1 MALTL
6 RVIGHLLHFLLLC
19 CFHRSCQ
26 NSVSLMV
33 RFRIQEEVPLGTV
46 IGHISDASG
55 WIEDA
60 NEEYQLIQETNT
72 FPVQVGL
79 KNGSITTTDRL
90 DREELC
96 KVHGRC
102 ILSFNVLATKAL
114 ALVHVEIEVL
124 DINDNEPMFPK
135 AELDVEISESASL
148 RTRIPLDRAWDPDF
162 GSNAVKLYTLSP
174 NEHFTLDIISS
185 SDGVKHPELVVVKE
199 LDRELQSSF
208 ELVLTALDGG
218 YPPKT
223 GTTQVRIIVL
233 DSNDNSPMFE
243 ESSVTLE
250 ISEDTSPGTLLINLT
265 ATDPDQGPNGE
276 IEFSFGKHTPHHF
289 LNMFSIDPKLGE
301 IFLKQPLDYESR
313 HSYELDVQAKDLGP
327 NPIPTHCKVVIKV
340 LDINDNT
347 PDIKVTWASQDS
359 PEIIVSEAVPLGS
372 FVALVMAH
380 DPDSGANGDVHCHL
394 VQDHEH
400 FKLQKAKGNSYILTT
415 NVILDREKWDVYD
428 ITIQAQDQGEP
439 SFTSKKSLKI
449 FVRDANDNAPVFQRP
464 VYDVSLYENNS
475 PFTHLLTVNAQD
487 ADVGKNAEVT
497 YKIIDSIISGIPLST
512 FVTVHSKTGEIV
524 VLKAIDYEEI
534 KEMQFLVQAED
545 NGDPQ
550 LSSNASVK
558 VLIRDQNDNS
568 PLIVQPQLKKGHAT
582 ITILV
587 NAESG
592 YFLSA
597 SEVTSSEALGY
608 TSDEILSE
616 TAKLN
621 KHPIFQV
628 IATDADS
635 DGNARLVYHLLD
647 DYLGLFAMDEHLG
660 YIYINSSNASNL
672 IGNAIDL
679 QVTVRDCGIPYQETK
694 AKLTIMFGSHLDHL
708 KNSASETNGKLSL
721 SVVIVI
727 CLAVLLVVCLL
738 ILALIMSYCRVDRK
752 DNRAYN
758 CREEESAYRKQP
770 RRPQKQIQKADIHVV
785 PVLRGRQQPQPVTPV
800 EEAKLFPLPEEGQEV
815 PEDQTLH
822 TPFHLTPTLYRTL
835 RHQHNQEILSEDTT
849 DLEQSFSLPPS
860 VCRTLQYQ
868 RQRSYSRENF
878 EDPSGT
884 LPVSNTTLKNPGSPQ
899 IRVHDNFSPSEPI
912 VYNGENFPPATSP
925 TLRRQ
930 KNVEQSSKEQIL
942 RSLVRLSMVALAEK
956 EGVDVTMQSP
966 HVQQISQLLSL
977 LHQGQVHPK
986 TLHRGNK
993 YSSKA
998 GRTAGQETDWQS
1010 TKDSGHGESEAGDL
1024 DSESGGDFSTSH
1036 NFLEDNFEALL
1047 GPNGSSEGNC
1057 MSDLDPGWIARL
1069 SLPLANSYKENLFTP
1084 NNQIALE
1091 PPITATEKEDLRT
1104 FLTFGKLTDGS
1115 QDNRLAS
1122 TFLSEMSTLF
1132 EMLLTQKAEAHGDTD
1147 SEVLMRL
1154 SGSSKSLGMDSRR
1167 DGTRN
1172 LMKDYENHH

>member
-1 MALTL
+1 MARTMK
-6 RVIGHLLHFLLLC
+6 VIRQVFSLLFIY
-19 CFHRSCQ
+19 CFHRSFQ

-33 RFRIQEEVPLGTV
+33 RFRIQEEVSLGTV
-46 IGHISDASG
+46 IGRISDASG
-55 WIEDA
+55 WTEDA
-60 NEEYQLIQETNT
+60 NEEYKLIQETNT

-79 KNGSITTTDRL
+79 KNGSISTTGRL
-90 DREELC
+90 DRESLC
-96 KVHGRC
+96 HVHGRC

-114 ALVHVEIEVL
+114 ALVHVEIEIL

-148 RTRIPLDRAWDPDF
+148 RTRIPLDRAWDPDS

-174 NEHFTLDIISS
+174 NEHFTLEIISG

-199 LDRELQSSF
+199 LDRELQSTFS
-208 ELVLTALDGG
+208 LVLTALDGG
-218 YPPKT
+218 YPPKS
-223 GTTQVRIIVL
+223 GITQVRINVL
-233 DSNDNSPMFE
+233 DSNDNSPIFE
-243 ESSVTLE
+243 ESSIILE
-250 ISEDTSPGTLLINLT
+250 VSEDTSPGTILINLT

-276 IEFSFGKHTPHHF
+276 IEFSFSKHTPHHV
-289 LNMFSIDPKLGE
+289 LSMFSIDPKLGE
-301 IFLKQPLDYESR
+301 IVLKQPLDYESR
-313 HSYELDVQAKDLGP
+313 HSYEIDVQAKDLGP

-347 PDIKVTWASQDS
+347 PDIKVTWATQDS

-372 FVALVMAH
+372 FVALVMAN
-380 DPDSGANGDVHCHL
+380 DPDSGSNGDAHCHL
-394 VQDHEH
+394 IQDHEH
-400 FKLQKAKGNSYILTT
+400 FRLQKAKGNSYILTT
-415 NVILDREKWDVYD
+415 NAILDREKWEVYD
-428 ITIQAQDQGEP
+428 ITIQAQDQGKP
-439 SFTSKKSLKI
+439 SFTAKKSLKI
-449 FVRDANDNAPVFQRP
+449 FVRDANDNAPIFQRP
-464 VYDVSLYENNS
+464 IYDVSLYENRG
-475 PFTHLLTVNAQD
+475 PPTHLLTVNAQD
-487 ADVGKNAEVT
+487 VDFGENAEVT
-497 YKIIDSIISGIPLST
+497 YKIIDSVISGTPLST
-512 FVTVHSKTGEIV
+512 FFSVQSKTGEIV

-534 KEMQFLVQAED
+534 KEIQFFVQAED
-545 NGDPQ
+545 NGDPR

-558 VLIRDQNDNS
+558 VLVRDQNDNS
-568 PLIVQPQLKKGHAT
+568 PLIVQPQLKRGHAS

-592 YFLSA
+592 FFLSA
-597 SEVTSSEALGY
+597 SEVTNSEALGY

-635 DGNARLVYHLLD
+635 DENAKLLYHLLD
-647 DYLGLFAMDEHLG
+647 DYQGLFAMDEHLG

-672 IGNAIDL
+672 IGSVMDL

-694 AKLTIMFGSHLDHL
+694 AQLTIMFTSHLDHL
-708 KNSASETNGKLSL
+708 KNSASETNNKLSL

-727 CLAVLLVVCLL
+727 CLSVLLVVCLL
-738 ILALIMSYCRVDRK
+738 ILALIMSFCRVDRK

-770 RRPQKQIQKADIHVV
+770 RRPQRQIQKADIHVV

-800 EEAKLFPLPEEGQEV
+800 EEAKLFPMPDEGQEV

-822 TPFHLTPTLYRTL
+822 TPFHLTPRLYRTL
-835 RHQHNQEILSEDTT
+835 RHHHNQEILSEDTT
-849 DLEQSFSLPPS
+849 DLEQSFSLPAS

-878 EDPSGT
+878 EDYNGT
-884 LPVSNTTLKNPGSPQ
+884 LPFSNKTLKNPGSPQ
-899 IRVHDNFSPSEPI
+899 IRVHDNVSSSEPMI
-912 VYNGENFPPATSP
+912 FNEESFSPATSL

-930 KNVEQSSKEQIL
+930 KNAEQSSKEQIL

-956 EGVDVTMQSP
+956 EAVELTMQSP
-966 HVQQISQLLSL
+966 HVQQISQLLSM

-993 YSSKA
+993 YSSKS
-998 GRTAGQETDWQS
+998 GRTGGQETDGQS

-1036 NFLEDNFEALL
+1036 NFLEDNLETLL
-1047 GPNGSSEGNC
+1047 GPHAGSKGNRL
-1057 MSDLDPGWIARL
+1057 SDLDPGWIARL
-1069 SLPLANSYKENLFTP
+1069 SLPLANSYKENIFTP
-1084 NNQIALE
+1084 NDQITLE
-1091 PPITATEKEDLRT
+1091 PPITASEKEDLRT
-1104 FLTFGKLTDGS
+1104 FLTFGKASDGS

-1132 EMLLTQKAEAHGDTD
+1132 EMLLTQKAESHGDTA

-1154 SGSSKSLGMDSRR
+1154 SACSKSMDSRN

-1172 LMKDYENHH
+1172 

>member
-1 MALTL
+1 
-6 RVIGHLLHFLLLC
+6 
-19 CFHRSCQ
+19 
-26 NSVSLMV
+26 
-33 RFRIQEEVPLGTV
+33 
-46 IGHISDASG
+46 
-55 WIEDA
+55 
-60 NEEYQLIQETNT
+60 
-72 FPVQVGL
+72 
-79 KNGSITTTDRL
+79 
-90 DREELC
+90 
-96 KVHGRC
+96 
-102 ILSFNVLATKAL
+102 
-114 ALVHVEIEVL
+114 
-124 DINDNEPMFPK
+124 
-135 AELDVEISESASL
+135 
-148 RTRIPLDRAWDPDF
+148 
-162 GSNAVKLYTLSP
+162 
-174 NEHFTLDIISS
+174 
-185 SDGVKHPELVVVKE
+185 
-199 LDRELQSSF
+199 
-208 ELVLTALDGG
+208 
-218 YPPKT
+218 
-223 GTTQVRIIVL
+223 
-233 DSNDNSPMFE
+233 MFE
-243 ESSVTLE
+243 ESSVILE

-276 IEFSFGKHTPHHF
+276 IEFSFGKHTPHHV

-347 PDIKVTWASQDS
+347 PDIKVTWAAQDS

-372 FVALVMAH
+372 FVALVIAN

-400 FKLQKAKGNSYILTT
+400 FRLQKAKGNSYILTT
-415 NVILDREKWDVYD
+415 NAILDREKLDVYD

-464 VYDVSLYENNS
+464 KYDVSLYENNS
-475 PFTHLLTVNAQD
+475 PFTHLLTVNALD
-487 ADVGKNAEVT
+487 ADLGKNAEVT
-497 YKIIDSIISGIPLST
+497 YKIIDSIISGTPLST
-512 FVTVHSKTGEIV
+512 FVSVHSKTGEIV

-558 VLIRDQNDNS
+558 VLVRDQNDNS
-568 PLIVQPQLKKGHAT
+568 PIIVQPQLKNGRAT

-597 SEVTSSEALGY
+597 SE
-608 TSDEILSE
+608 
-616 TAKLN
+616 
-621 KHPIFQV
+621 
-628 IATDADS
+628 ATDADS
-635 DGNARLVYHLLD
+635 DENSRLVYHLLD
-647 DYLGLFAMDEHLG
+647 NYLGLFAMDAHLG

-672 IGNAIDL
+672 IGSVIDL
-679 QVTVRDCGIPYQETK
+679 KVTVRDCGIPYRETK
-694 AKLTIMFGSHLDHL
+694 AQLTIMFSSHLDHL

-727 CLAVLLVVCLL
+727 CLAVLLVVCLF
-738 ILALIMSYCRVDRK
+738 ILALIMSFCRVDRK

-800 EEAKLFPLPEEGQEV
+800 EETKLFPMPDEGKEV

-822 TPFHLTPTLYRTL
+822 TPFHLTPTLFRTL
-835 RHQHNQEILSEDTT
+835 RNQHNQEILSEDTT

-878 EDPSGT
+878 EDPNGT
-884 LPVSNTTLKNPGSPQ
+884 LPVSNKTLKNPGSPQ
-899 IRVHDNFSPSEPI
+899 IRVHDHFSPSEPI
-912 VYNGENFPPATSP
+912 VYNGGDFSPATSP

-956 EGVDVTMQSP
+956 ESVDVTMQSP
-966 HVQQISQLLSL
+966 HVQVSQ
-977 LHQGQVHPK
+977 
-986 TLHRGNK
+986 
-993 YSSKA
+993 
-998 GRTAGQETDWQS
+998 
-1010 TKDSGHGESEAGDL
+1010 
-1024 DSESGGDFSTSH
+1024 
-1036 NFLEDNFEALL
+1036 
-1047 GPNGSSEGNC
+1047 
-1057 MSDLDPGWIARL
+1057 
-1069 SLPLANSYKENLFTP
+1069 
-1084 NNQIALE
+1084 
-1091 PPITATEKEDLRT
+1091 
-1104 FLTFGKLTDGS
+1104 
-1115 QDNRLAS
+1115 
-1122 TFLSEMSTLF
+1122 
-1132 EMLLTQKAEAHGDTD
+1132 
-1147 SEVLMRL
+1147 
-1154 SGSSKSLGMDSRR
+1154 
-1167 DGTRN
+1167 
-1172 LMKDYENHH
+1172 

>member
-1 MALTL
+1 MALTCK
-6 RVIGHLLHFLLLC
+6 VIKQIFSLLLIY
-19 CFHRSCQ
+19 CFHGSCQ

-46 IGHISDASG
+46 IGRISDASG
-55 WIEDA
+55 WIEDV
-60 NEEYQLIQETNT
+60 NEEYKLIQETKT
-72 FPVQVGL
+72 LPVQVSL
-79 KNGSITTTDRL
+79 RNGSITTTDRL
-90 DREELC
+90 DREKLC
-96 KVHGRC
+96 QVHGRC

-114 ALVHVEIEVL
+114 ALVHVEVEVL

-148 RTRIPLDRAWDPDF
+148 RTRIPLDRAWDPDS

-174 NEHFTLDIISS
+174 NEHFTLDIISG

-199 LDRELQSSF
+199 LDREMQSSF
-208 ELVLTALDGG
+208 ILVLTALDGG

-223 GTTQVRIIVL
+223 GTTQVRIIIL
-233 DSNDNSPMFE
+233 DSNDNSPAFE
-243 ESSVTLE
+243 ESSVILE
-250 ISEDTSPGTLLINLT
+250 VSEDTSPGTLLINLT

-276 IEFSFGKHTPHHF
+276 IEFSFSKHTPHHV
-289 LNMFSIDPKLGE
+289 LSMFSIDPKLGE
-301 IFLKQPLDYESR
+301 IVLKQPLDYESR

-347 PDIKVTWASQDS
+347 PDIKVTWAAQDS
-359 PEIIVSEAVPLGS
+359 PEITVSEAVPLGS
-372 FVALVMAH
+372 FVALVMAN

-394 VQDHEH
+394 IQDHDH
-400 FKLQKAKGNSYILTT
+400 FRLQKANGNSYILTT
-415 NVILDREKWDVYD
+415 NAILDREKWDMYD

-449 FVRDANDNAPVFQRP
+449 FVRDANDNAPIFERP
-464 VYDVSLYENNS
+464 RYDAYLYENNS
-475 PFTHLLTVNAQD
+475 PPTHLLTVNAQD
-487 ADVGKNAEVT
+487 VDLYENADIT
-497 YKIIDSIISGIPLST
+497 YKIIDSVISGTPLST
-512 FVTVHSKTGEIV
+512 FVSVNSKTGEIV
-524 VLKAIDYEEI
+524 VLKAIDYEEVNEI
-534 KEMQFLVQAED
+534 QFQVQAED
-545 NGDPQ
+545 HGNPH

-558 VLIRDQNDNS
+558 VFVRDKNDNS
-568 PLIVQPQLKKGHAT
+568 PLIVQPQLKKGRAS

-587 NAESG
+587 NAETG

-597 SEVTSSEALGY
+597 SEVASSEVLGY
-608 TSDEILSE
+608 TSDQILSE

-635 DGNARLVYHLLD
+635 DENSKLLYHLLD
-647 DYLGLFAMDEHLG
+647 DYQGLFSMDEHLG
-660 YIYINSSNASNL
+660 YIYMNSSNATSL
-672 IGNAIDL
+672 IGRTMDL
-679 QVTVRDCGIPYQETK
+679 QVSVRDCGIPYQETK
-694 AKLTIMFGSHLDHL
+694 AHLTIMFSSHLDHL
-708 KNSASETNGKLSL
+708 KNSASETNDKLSL

-727 CLAVLLVVCLL
+727 CLAVLLAVCLL
-738 ILALIMSYCRVDRK
+738 VLALIMSFCRVDRK

-770 RRPQKQIQKADIHVV
+770 RRPQRQIQKADIHVV
-785 PVLRGRQQPQPVTPV
+785 PVLRGRQQQKPVTPV
-800 EEAKLFPLPEEGQEV
+800 EEAKPFPMPDEGKEA

-835 RHQHNQEILSEDTT
+835 RNQHNQDLLSDDTT

-878 EDPSGT
+878 EDSNGT
-884 LPVSNTTLKNPGSPQ
+884 LPVSNKTLKNPGSPQ
-899 IRVHDNFSPSEPI
+899 IRIQDQFSPSEPI
-912 VYNGENFPPATSP
+912 IYNEGNFSPATSP

-930 KNVEQSSKEQIL
+930 KNIEQSSKEQIL

-956 EGVDVTMQSP
+956 EASDLNMQSP

-998 GRTAGQETDWQS
+998 GRNAGQETDWQS

-1024 DSESGGDFSTSH
+1024 DSEPGGDFSPSH
-1036 NFLEDNFEALL
+1036 HLLDENFDSLL
-1047 GPNGSSEGNC
+1047 ASNAGPEGNRL
-1057 MSDLDPGWIARL
+1057 SDLDPGWIARL
-1069 SLPLANSYKENLFTP
+1069 SLPLANSYKENIFTP
-1084 NNQIALE
+1084 NDKIAIE
-1091 PPITATEKEDLRT
+1091 PPITTSDKEDLRT
-1104 FLTFGKLTDGS
+1104 FLTFGKASDGS

-1132 EMLLTQKAEAHGDTD
+1132 EMLLTQKAESHGDTA

-1154 SGSSKSLGMDSRR
+1154 SACSKSMGMDSDRN

-1172 LMKDYENHH
+1172 